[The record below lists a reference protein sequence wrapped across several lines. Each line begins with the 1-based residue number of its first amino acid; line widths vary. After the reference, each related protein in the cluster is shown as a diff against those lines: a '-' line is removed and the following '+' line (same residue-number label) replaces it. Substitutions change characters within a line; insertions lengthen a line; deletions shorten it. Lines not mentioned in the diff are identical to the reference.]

1 MADPV
6 SLTLLAVAAGATAYG
21 QYESGVAQ
29 KYEYQ
34 QQAKQ
39 EKMAARDRQIERNTR
54 LLSALS
60 KRNLAAAVSGGGLDG
75 SNMALVNRD
84 LREYNLESL
93 SGDAMNASRQA
104 GLSAAGRNAKMVG
117 TISAAGSLVAA
128 GASAYGS
135 INGPKPKAK

>member
-1 MADPV
+1 
-6 SLTLLAVAAGATAYG
+6 
-21 QYESGVAQ
+21 
-29 KYEYQ
+29 
-34 QQAKQ
+34 
-39 EKMAARDRQIERNTR
+39 MAARDRQIERNTR